1 LNSYIFVVA
10 AVVSI
15 FSVYFVFKYL
25 LKEVKQEKVTF
36 EKTQKRFL
44 IGMFLSK
51 IVPLIL
57 IIFGIIKMSYKELN
71 QLYIPGIL
79 ILIAMV
85 IGLILIE
92 KIKKDNKN
100 DSKKVYI
107 NYLITF
113 TRPLMLT
120 LPLMSLSCFIF
131 NDYLNMLVRYKHF
144 TSSLKD
150 VIISFGMKRRFGG
163 VLYVSKNSFK
173 TYWS

>member
-1 LNSYIFVVA
+1 MNSYIFVVA

-120 LPLMSLSCFIF
+120 LPLMSLAFLFLMTI
-131 NDYLNMLVRYKHF
+131 
-144 TSSLKD
+144 
-150 VIISFGMKRRFGG
+150 
-163 VLYVSKNSFK
+163 
-173 TYWS
+173 

>member
-1 LNSYIFVVA
+1 
-10 AVVSI
+10 
-15 FSVYFVFKYL
+15 
-25 LKEVKQEKVTF
+25 
-36 EKTQKRFL
+36 
-44 IGMFLSK
+44 MFLSK

-57 IIFGIIKMSYKELN
+57 IIFGIIKMLYKELN
-71 QLYIPGIL
+71 QLYIPGILILIAMVIGLILIEKIKKDNKNDSKKVYINYLINFTRILMLNIPNMSLIFLSKIFLLILIIFEIIKMSYKELNQFYILCIL

-120 LPLMSLSCFIF
+120 LPLMSLAFLFLMTI
-131 NDYLNMLVRYKHF
+131 
-144 TSSLKD
+144 
-150 VIISFGMKRRFGG
+150 
-163 VLYVSKNSFK
+163 
-173 TYWS
+173 

>member
-100 DSKKVYI
+100 DSKNVYKLF
-107 NYLITF
+107 NYFYKTTHVNF
-113 TRPLMLT
+113 TAHVV
-120 LPLMSLSCFIF
+120 SFFIF

>member
-51 IVPLIL
+51 IVHLIL
-57 IIFGIIKMSYKELN
+57 IIYGIIKMSYKELN

-79 ILIAMV
+79 ILIAIV
-85 IGLILIE
+85 IVLILIE
-92 KIKKDNKN
+92 KVKEQNKY
-100 DSKKVYI
+100 DSNKLYI
-107 NYLITF
+107 Y
-113 TRPLMLT
+113 
-120 LPLMSLSCFIF
+120 
-131 NDYLNMLVRYKHF
+131 Y
-144 TSSLKD
+144 
-150 VIISFGMKRRFGG
+150 
-163 VLYVSKNSFK
+163 
-173 TYWS
+173 

>member
-1 LNSYIFVVA
+1 MNSYIFVVA

-100 DSKKVYI
+100 DSKKMYI

-120 LPLMSLSCFIF
+120 LPLMSLAFLFLMTI
-131 NDYLNMLVRYKHF
+131 
-144 TSSLKD
+144 
-150 VIISFGMKRRFGG
+150 
-163 VLYVSKNSFK
+163 
-173 TYWS
+173 

>member
-1 LNSYIFVVA
+1 
-10 AVVSI
+10 
-15 FSVYFVFKYL
+15 
-25 LKEVKQEKVTF
+25 
-36 EKTQKRFL
+36 
-44 IGMFLSK
+44 MFLSK

-120 LPLMSLSCFIF
+120 LPLMSLAFLDRKSTR
-131 NDYLNMLVRYKHF
+131 LN
-144 TSSLKD
+144 SSH
-150 VIISFGMKRRFGG
+150 VSISYAVF
-163 VLYVSKNSFK
+163 
-173 TYWS
+173 

>member
-1 LNSYIFVVA
+1 FPTRFSSDLFVVA

-79 ILIAMV
+79 ILITMV

-100 DSKKVYI
+100 YSKKVYI

-120 LPLMSLSCFIF
+120 LPLMSLAFLFLMTI
-131 NDYLNMLVRYKHF
+131 
-144 TSSLKD
+144 
-150 VIISFGMKRRFGG
+150 
-163 VLYVSKNSFK
+163 
-173 TYWS
+173 

>member
-1 LNSYIFVVA
+1 MNSYIFVVA

-25 LKEVKQEKVTF
+25 LKEVKQEEVTF

-71 QLYIPGIL
+71 QLYLPGIL
-79 ILIAMV
+79 ILIAMI

-120 LPLMSLSCFIF
+120 LPLMSLAFLFLMTI
-131 NDYLNMLVRYKHF
+131 
-144 TSSLKD
+144 
-150 VIISFGMKRRFGG
+150 
-163 VLYVSKNSFK
+163 
-173 TYWS
+173 

>member
-1 LNSYIFVVA
+1 
-10 AVVSI
+10 
-15 FSVYFVFKYL
+15 
-25 LKEVKQEKVTF
+25 
-36 EKTQKRFL
+36 
-44 IGMFLSK
+44 MFLSK

-120 LPLMSLSCFIF
+120 LPFMSLAFLFLFTILISMYGINIF
-131 NDYLNMLVRYKHF
+131 YHSLNMIVRYKHF